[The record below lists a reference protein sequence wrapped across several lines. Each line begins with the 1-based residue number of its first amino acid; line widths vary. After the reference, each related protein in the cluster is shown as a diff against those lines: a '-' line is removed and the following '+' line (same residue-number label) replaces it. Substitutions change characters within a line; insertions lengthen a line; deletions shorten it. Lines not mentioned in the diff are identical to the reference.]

1 MRFRNKVKLSRVE
14 CFAEPLSFLS
24 EASAKL
30 RQSDEKTK
38 DIIFELAYD
47 NVIMYKFLW
56 NCKFYC
62 TSLKQYRTKD
72 SYDKIQISRE
82 EGLFILQLASYI
94 ILWFP

>member
-24 EASAKL
+24 EASVKL

-47 NVIMYKFLW
+47 NVIMYKFL
-56 NCKFYC
+56 
-62 TSLKQYRTKD
+62 
-72 SYDKIQISRE
+72 
-82 EGLFILQLASYI
+82 
-94 ILWFP
+94 